1 MSPVRPLIDFLRSVA
16 TEPSEYQAFR
26 RDPEGYLSANGYE
39 GIHRDDA
46 TDAMLLVADT
56 LPPAMAARLVAGDAP
71 LDPGGDLDL
80 ERELDGVVDH
90 GAGWQPSSAAEGDLD
105 DRFGAD
111 DLDGL
116 DLDDVDAPVLDEG
129 TAFDDDPALDVVTG
143 DDVALDESAVE
154 GIEAEALDAHLF
166 EDLDADPSPSAW
178 SGPDLDVGAF

>member
-1 MSPVRPLIDFLRSVA
+1 MRPLIDFLRSVA
-16 TEPSEYQAFR
+16 TEPSEHQAFR

-56 LPPAMAARLVAGDAP
+56 LPPALAARLVAGDTP
-71 LDPGGDLDL
+71 LDPGGDMDL

-90 GAGWQPSSAAEGDLD
+90 GTGWQPASAAEGDLD
-105 DRFGAD
+105 DHFGAD

-116 DLDDVDAPVLDEG
+116 GLDDADAPVLEG
-129 TAFDDDPALDVVTG
+129 TAFDDDDAALDVVTG
-143 DDVALDESAVE
+143 DDVALDESAIE
-154 GIEAEALDAHLF
+154 GIETEALGAHLF
-166 EDLDADPSPSAW
+166 EDLDADASRSAW